1 MILNM
6 DAIVAFLEGTSPFSA
21 ENQSFWMAV
30 QGAMSV
36 RNGPN
41 KEKKMQWFHAFTLS
55 VLIGY
60 AGGLMGFVWMGKPS
74 AMLSNDLNMA
84 SCIVAFVL
92 VNYTPLDIGF
102 RLLNTLPLSIVT
114 VSFAQLF
121 RATGLIKFVRVCFG
135 EFKVNPSRYYPIP
148 VFGPIIYGTVC
159 HYLRLVRSL
168 FFILV

>member
-1 MILNM
+1 MIVNM
-6 DAIVAFLEGTSPFSA
+6 GAIVAYLTGTSSFSA

-30 QGAMSV
+30 QGAMAV
-36 RNGPN
+36 RKGPN
-41 KEKKMQWFHAFTLS
+41 SEKKLNWFHAFTLS

-92 VNYTPLDIGF
+92 VNHTPLDIGF
-102 RLLNTLPLSIVT
+102 QLFDTLPLSIVT

-121 RATGLIKFVRVCFG
+121 RATGLTKFVRVCFD
-135 EFKVNPSRYYPIP
+135 EFKDNPSRYYPIP

-159 HYLRLVRSL
+159 YYWRIAIASGIH
-168 FFILV
+168 